1 MKRIKSF
8 QILYVFIF
16 SVLFLCLAPH
26 GAFGAEQS
34 PVLGEILK
42 NTEAHYQ
49 QVHAFVADFR
59 QSTTSSAA
67 SAMTTTEASGRLY
80 YEKPRQMRWEYQKPD
95 PQTFVAN
102 QQLAWLYAPSDSQI
116 SLFDANSLFASP
128 LAQAFF
134 EGIVELK
141 NNFQVTIDP
150 KQSNKAS
157 AVLKLVPK
165 TEDPNIKTLYLR
177 IDLQSYRI
185 MSVESLD
192 ALGNTNRIVLDSQTA
207 TPHLDPKLFQ
217 LEVPPGTTVTDAD
230 GRELNQNDINN
241 LKQKL
246 LSK

>member
-8 QILYVFIF
+8 PILFVCICLLM
-16 SVLFLCLAPH
+16 SVGLSVRNSL
-26 GAFGAEQS
+26 GAEQS
-34 PVLGEILK
+34 PMLGEILK

-49 QVHAFVADFR
+49 QIQSFVADFR

-67 SAMTTTEASGRLY
+67 SAMTTTEALGKLY
-80 YEKPRQMRWEYQKPD
+80 YEKPRQMRWEYRKPE
-95 PQTFVAN
+95 PQVFVAN
-102 QQLAWLYAPSDSQI
+102 RQLAWLYAPSDSQI
-116 SLFDANSLFASP
+116 SLFDAKSLFSSP

-134 EGIVELK
+134 DGIIELK
-141 NNFQVTIDP
+141 NNFQVSLDP
-150 KQSNKAS
+150 KQSNKSS

-177 IDLQSYRI
+177 IDLQTYRI
-185 MSVESLD
+185 MSIESLD

-207 TPHLDPKLFQ
+207 VPHLDPKLFQ
-217 LEVPPGTTVTDAD
+217 LEVPPGTVVTDTD
-230 GRELNQNDINN
+230 GRELNPGEIDT